1 MSNLWLATYFPAASA
16 SHRQWALFI
25 AYPDRN
31 SLNQGIL
38 LQTVDGLSTPG
49 PQIFQE
55 KSVSN
60 LQNSRMFDKLEFLS
74 ALSTTDVNELRQIAA
89 DANPPDTSQVI
100 TSRFGK
106 QENDSCQNWLFGVLE
121 KAEEAACVDACASTL
136 RTIPRY

>member
-1 MSNLWLATYFPAASA
+1 
-16 SHRQWALFI
+16 
-25 AYPDRN
+25 
-31 SLNQGIL
+31 
-38 LQTVDGLSTPG
+38 
-49 PQIFQE
+49 
-55 KSVSN
+55 
-60 LQNSRMFDKLEFLS
+60 MFDKLEFLS